1 MAEITIPSELSEK
14 LRTAKKVV
22 ALTGAGISAES
33 GLATF
38 RDAQTG
44 LWAKYRPEELATPQ
58 AFIDNPELVWNW
70 YAWRRELAGQAK
82 PNPGHAA
89 LVEMAAKVPEFLLV
103 TQNIDGLHQ
112 QAGSRHVI
120 ELHGNIHRTKRF
132 DDNQIVTEWEET
144 GEVPPRCPAT
154 NSLLRPDVVWFG
166 ENLPPGALAQAAIAA
181 AECDIFFSIGTSSVV
196 FPAAGLIGE
205 TLRNGGLTVEINPGE
220 TPHSS
225 AVSFVLRGPAGSV
238 LPALVQQTW
247 P

>member
-1 MAEITIPSELSEK
+1 MATITIPTELCEK
-14 LRTAKKVV
+14 LRSAKKVV

-44 LWAKYRPEELATPQ
+44 LWAQYSPEELATPQ
-58 AFIDNPELVWNW
+58 AFINDPQLVWNW
-70 YAWRRELAGQAK
+70 YAWRRQLAAEAA

-89 LVEMAAKVPEFLLV
+89 LVTMAEKVPDFLLV

-112 QAGSRHVI
+112 RAGSTDVI

-132 DDNQIVTEWEET
+132 DDNQVVTDWEET
-144 GEVPPRCPAT
+144 GEVPPRCPTT

-166 ENLPPGALAQAAIAA
+166 ENLPAGALAQAAIAA

-205 TLRNGGLTVEINPGE
+205 TLRHGGLTVEVNPGE

-225 AVSFVLRGPAGSV
+225 AVSFVLRGPAGTV
-238 LPALVQQTW
+238 LPELIKQTW